1 MAHFAVLND
10 RDIVIGVYGVGNAQ
24 ITDSSGSENEE
35 LGKSFIC
42 NLLKIDDTSRVVQT
56 SYNRSFRG
64 SFAGIGMMYDRNRDV
79 FLTEKRFPSWVYDET
94 SKSYIPPQDHPD
106 DGNDYSWDESNMRW
120 IPVGNPEGGATLF
133 EL

>member
-10 RDIVIGVYGVGNAQ
+10 RDVVVGVYGVANAQ

-35 LGKSFIC
+35 LGKAFIC

-56 SYNRSFRG
+56 SYNKSFRG
-64 SFAGIGMMYDRNRDV
+64 AFAGIGMMYDRNRDV
-79 FLTEKRFPSWVYDET
+79 FLLPKRFPSWVYDET
-94 SKSYIPPQDHPD
+94 SKSYIPPQEQPN
-106 DGNDYSWDESNMRW
+106 DGGDYIWDEANGRW
-120 IPVGNPEGGATLF
+120 IPIGISGDGATLF